1 MNWLDVVLVVIL
13 AASVALS
20 FRKGLSR
27 EVIGLTSVVLAILL
41 GIWFYGAAGAFLVP
55 YLSSRALANFA
66 GFMLVFCGVMLLGH
80 LVSYIVGRFL
90 KVTGLSIFDHLL
102 GAVFGALRG
111 LLISVALIM
120 AIMAF
125 SQGDQPPSSVVHSRT
140 APYMVDAARGIAAM
154 APHELK
160 EGFRK
165 TYGLVKLA
173 WGKALKEGIP
183 SVPNAEKEKK

>member
-1 MNWLDVVLVVIL
+1 MNWLDVVVL
-13 AASVALS
+13 AVLAVSVFMS

-27 EVIGLTSVVLAILL
+27 EVIGLATVVLAILL
-41 GIWFYGAAGAFLVP
+41 GIWFYGTAGSFLAP

-66 GFMLVFCGVMLLGH
+66 GFLLVFCGVMLLGH
-80 LVSYIVGRFL
+80 LVSYVVGRFL

-111 LLISVALIM
+111 ILISVALIM

-125 SQGDQPPSSVVHSRT
+125 SQGDKPPPSVVNSCT
-140 APYMVDAARGIAAM
+140 APYVVDAARGFAAL

-165 TYGLVKLA
+165 TYDLVKAA
-173 WGKALKEGIP
+173 WGKALEEGIH
-183 SVPNAEKEKK
+183 KK

>member
-41 GIWFYGAAGAFLVP
+41 GIWFYGTAGSFLAP

-66 GFMLVFCGVMLLGH
+66 GFLLVFGGVMLLGH
-80 LVSYIVGRFL
+80 LVSYVVGRFL

-125 SQGDQPPSSVVHSRT
+125 SQADKPPSSVVHSCT
-140 APYMVDAARGIAAM
+140 APYVVDAARGFAAL

-165 TYGLVKLA
+165 TYDSVKAA
-173 WGKALKEGIP
+173 WGKALEEGIH
-183 SVPNAEKEKK
+183 KK

>member
-1 MNWLDVVLVVIL
+1 MNWLDVVVL
-13 AASVALS
+13 AVLAVSVAMS

-27 EVIGLTSVVLAILL
+27 EVIGLATVVLAILL
-41 GIWFYGAAGAFLVP
+41 GIWFYGTAGSFLAP
-55 YLSSRALANFA
+55 YLSSRSLANFA
-66 GFMLVFCGVMLLGH
+66 GFLLVFGGVMLLGH
-80 LVSYIVGRFL
+80 LVSYVVGRFL

-111 LLISVALIM
+111 ILISVALIM

-125 SQGDQPPSSVVHSRT
+125 SQGDKPPSSVVNSCT
-140 APYMVDAARGIAAM
+140 APYVVDAARGFAAL

-165 TYGLVKLA
+165 TYDLVKAA
-173 WGKALKEGIP
+173 WGKALQEGIH
-183 SVPNAEKEKK
+183 KK

>member
-1 MNWLDVVLVVIL
+1 MNWLDVVLLAIL
-13 AASVALS
+13 AASVAMS

-27 EVIGLTSVVLAILL
+27 EVIGLASVVLAIVL
-41 GIWFYGAAGAFLVP
+41 GIWFYGAAGAWLIP
-55 YLSSRALANFA
+55 YLSSRGLANFA
-66 GFMLVFCGVMLLGH
+66 GFLLVFCGVMLVGH

-102 GAVFGALRG
+102 GAVFGAVRG
-111 LLISVALIM
+111 ILISVALIM

-125 SQGDQPPSSVVHSRT
+125 SPGDQPPPSVVNSRT
-140 APYMVDAARGIAAM
+140 APYMVDAARAFAAL

-160 EGFRK
+160 EGFRR
-165 TYGLVKLA
+165 TYGLVKSA
-173 WGKALKEGIP
+173 WGKALEEGIR

>member
-1 MNWLDVVLVVIL
+1 MNWLDIVLVVIL

-27 EVIGLTSVVLAILL
+27 EVIGLTSVILAILL
-41 GIWFYGAAGAFLVP
+41 GIWFYGWAGGLLVP

-66 GFMLVFCGVMLLGH
+66 GFMLVFCGVMLVGH
-80 LVSYIVGRFL
+80 LVNYVLGKFL
-90 KVTGLSIFDHLL
+90 RVAGLSIFNHLL
-102 GAVFGALRG
+102 GAVFGAVRG
-111 LLISVALIM
+111 ILISVALIM

-125 SQGDQPPSSVVHSRT
+125 SLGDQPPPSVVHSRM
-140 APYMVDAARGIAAM
+140 APYMVDAARVFTAL

-165 TYGLVKLA
+165 TYGQVKSA
-173 WGKALKEGIP
+173 WGKAIEQGIRGN
-183 SVPNAEKEKK
+183 SKK